1 MQWHNPRQPPLL
13 NDSKKRGRFTRD
25 SPTPGATRQRPP
37 ALLLRDIDRKRYL
50 QDLRELSLKGA
61 CDVHAYVLMTNH
73 VHLLVTPLQSGA
85 ISRLMQSLGRRY
97 VRYINDT
104 YGRTGTLWEGRY
116 KSHLVADDEHLL
128 RCYRYIE
135 LNPVRAGMVSH
146 AGGYRWSS
154 YHHNALGRAD
164 PLIRPHV
171 CYSCLARSE
180 AERQHAYR
188 ELVQQACDEDAS
200 RFSNHMRHQRPMGSD
215 RFRAAIEVQLG
226 RKLTP
231 GKVGRPRKQRPEN

>member
-1 MQWHNPRQPPLL
+1 MRCGNDRQPC
-13 NDSKKRGRFTRD
+13 FF
-25 SPTPGATRQRPP
+25 
-37 ALLLRDIDRKRYL
+37 RDIYL
-50 QDLRELSLKGA
+50 QDIREFSLKGA

-85 ISRLMQSLGRRY
+85 ISRLIQSLGRRY
-97 VRYINDT
+97 VHYINDT

-116 KSHLVADDEHLL
+116 KSHLAANAEHLL

-135 LNPVRAGMVSH
+135 LNPVRAGMVTH
-146 AGGYRWSS
+146 AGDYRWSS
-154 YHHNALGRAD
+154 YHRNALGRAD

-171 CYSCLARSE
+171 CYSGLARSE
-180 AERQHAYR
+180 AERLHAYR

-200 RFSNHMRHQRPMGSD
+200 RFSNHMRHRRPMEND
-215 RFRAAIEVQLG
+215 RFRAAIEAQLG

-231 GKVGRPRKQRPEN
+231 GKVGRPKKQKPENYKLDSDPCRLLSH